1 MDGWIAVVG
10 SVLSGRMWL
19 IVGEKTSLPIG
30 VVILALTFCRF
41 SMVFLL
47 STSPSA
53 LLRVRNL
60 SMAKKT
66 IVRERWKTL

>member
-1 MDGWIAVVG
+1 MDGCIAVVG

-19 IVGEKTSLPIG
+19 IVGEKTSHPIG

>member
-1 MDGWIAVVG
+1 MVG
-10 SVLSGRMWL
+10 CVLSGRMWL
-19 IVGEKTSLPIG
+19 TVGEKISHPIG
-30 VVILALTFCRF
+30 VVILALIFCRF
-41 SMVFLL
+41 SMVFLFF
-47 STSPSA
+47 TSPSA